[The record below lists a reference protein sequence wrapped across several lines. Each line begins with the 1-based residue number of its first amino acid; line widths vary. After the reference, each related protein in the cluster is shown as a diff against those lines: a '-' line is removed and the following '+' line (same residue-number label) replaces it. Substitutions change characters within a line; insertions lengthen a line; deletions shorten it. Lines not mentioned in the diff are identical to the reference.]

1 MLYHFLK
8 AIIGLGI
15 RLYYREIRVKH
26 RERLE
31 HDGPLIIL
39 ANHPNT
45 LMDAWM
51 VGFVCKKRINYMAKA
66 TFFNTP
72 LKMWFLRGLGLVP
85 INRASERRTKNVS
98 NNDSFEYCY
107 RLLEDGKTLVI
118 FPEGTSFHERQL
130 RELKSGAARIALEVL
145 KRNEGALHL
154 RVVPIGLVY
163 SEPEKFRSSVL
174 VNVGEAIDPREFLEG
189 YAEDSIKTARKLTE
203 VFRERMESL
212 LVGAHSTDFDA
223 LAQELSILLSSDY
236 LPSEEKGVEKD
247 VERMK
252 RIFAGLEHIQHTQPE
267 RLGEINDLVYRI
279 RWRLEKYAIK
289 SDFLDRRYK
298 PWMFARQL
306 TFSVLFLLLGFPFYV
321 FGFVHNYAQ
330 YKLVDVL
337 TLRMVKDI
345 EYYAPVALLLSILI
359 YPLTYYG
366 FIRLVDYYVGLIFW
380 QWLSYLLLM
389 PAMGLFAWVYLKYV
403 SHLSFKT
410 NFILLMANE
419 REAIEALKADRQ
431 RLRELLGIPN

>member
-15 RLYYREIRVKH
+15 RLYYREIRVKN

-39 ANHPNT
+39 SNHPNT

-51 VGFVCKKRINYMAKA
+51 VGYTCKKRINYMAKA

-85 INRASERRTKNVS
+85 INRASEGRTKNVS
-98 NNDSFEYCY
+98 NADSFEHCY

-130 RELKSGAARIALEVL
+130 RELKSGAARIAMEVL
-145 KRNEGALHL
+145 KRNQGNLNL
-154 RVVPIGLVY
+154 RIVPIGLVY

-174 VNVGEAIDPREFLEG
+174 VNIGEAIDPREFLEE
-189 YAEDSIKTARKLTE
+189 YETDLLKTTRKVTE

-223 LAQELSILLSSDY
+223 LAQELTTLLSSDY
-236 LPSEEKGVEKD
+236 IPSDEKGVEKD
-247 VERMK
+247 VELMK
-252 RIFAGLEHIQHTQPE
+252 RIFAGLEKIQLEQPE
-267 RLGEINDLVYRI
+267 LLTEINNLVYRI
-279 RWRLEKYAIK
+279 RWRLEKYEIK

-298 PWMFARQL
+298 PLMFARQL
-306 TFSVLFLLLGFPFYV
+306 TYSVLFLLFGFPFYV
-321 FGFVHNYAQ
+321 FGFVHNYVQ
-330 YKLVDVL
+330 YKLVDL
-337 TLRMVKDI
+337 LALRLVKDV
-345 EYYAPVALLLSILI
+345 EYYAPVAVLLSILI

-366 FIRLVDYYVGLIFW
+366 FISLVDHYVGLIFW
-380 QWLSYLLLM
+380 QWLTYLLLM
-389 PAMGLFAWVYLKYV
+389 PTMGLFAWVYLKYV
-403 SHLSFKT
+403 GHLSFKT
-410 NFILLMANE
+410 NFILLMTNE
-419 REAIEALKADRQ
+419 REAIEALKADRE
-431 RLRELLGIPN
+431 RLREILGN